1 MTGFGLVAHP
11 IKAMKKN
18 KGRISEMNSR
28 ILGQSDVLRDLGP
41 YSSRYTSKGS
51 LLAEAGIVIN
61 GLFKGMTIEE
71 ARERSL
77 DGSLLNQRT
86 HASRLKIWK
95 DLHYRLFTHRIDWM
109 IEGLKEAR
117 AKGSQSPEFVSMV
130 YINYAL
136 RDHLTYDIV
145 TGLIWNRWQQNQ
157 LEINR
162 EDILSLLDEVGEVQ
176 HQVYRWAES
185 SRLKL
190 ASNILTSLRDFGI
203 LEGAQRKRIVR
214 PILPLFTAEH
224 LLRILTS
231 EGFRGGEVLKHFTWR
246 LFLCSEEDVASILAS
261 LSQVNRI
268 NFEKVGNT
276 VVLHTPDSWEDEK

>member
-1 MTGFGLVAHP
+1 MNRDS
-11 IKAMKKN
+11 IRKAY
-18 KGRISEMNSR
+18 I
-28 ILGQSDVLRDLGP
+28 LRDLGP
-41 YSSRYTSKGS
+41 YSARYTSKGS
-51 LLAEAGIVIN
+51 LLTEAGIVIN
-61 GLFKGMTIEE
+61 GLLKGMTIEE
-71 ARERSL
+71 ARELSL

-109 IEGLKEAR
+109 IKGLKEAR
-117 AKGSQSPEFVSMV
+117 TKGSQSPEFISMV
-130 YINYAL
+130 YLNYAL

-145 TGLIWNRWQQNQ
+145 TDLIWNRWKQNQ
-157 LEINR
+157 LNIER

-176 HQVYRWAES
+176 PQIYRWAES

-203 LEGAQRKRIVR
+203 LEGSQRKRIVR
-214 PILPLFTAEH
+214 PILPLFTAER
-224 LLRILTS
+224 LLRIITS
-231 EGFRGGEVLKHFTWR
+231 EGFRSGEVLKHSTWR
-246 LFLCSEEDVASILAS
+246 LFLCSEEDVASILAN

-276 VVLHTPDSWEDEK
+276 VVLHTPDSWGDEK

>member
-1 MTGFGLVAHP
+1 
-11 IKAMKKN
+11 
-18 KGRISEMNSR
+18 MNNSSA
-28 ILGQSDVLRDLGP
+28 IQSNIIRDLGP

-51 LLAEAGIVIN
+51 LLTEAGVVIN
-61 GLFKGMTIEE
+61 SLSKGMTINE

-95 DLHYRLFTHRIDWM
+95 DLHYRLFSHRIDWM
-109 IEGLKEAR
+109 IAGLKESR
-117 AKGSQSPEFVSMV
+117 AKGSQSPEFISMV
-130 YINYAL
+130 YLNYAL

-145 TGLIWNRWQQNQ
+145 TGLIWNRWKQNQ
-157 LEINR
+157 LKIER

-176 HQVYRWAES
+176 PQIYRWAES
-185 SRLKL
+185 SRRKL

-203 LEGAQRKRIVR
+203 LEGVQRKRIVR
-214 PILPLFTAEH
+214 PILPLFTAEQ

-231 EGFRGGEVLKHFTWR
+231 EGFRGGEVLKHSTWR
-246 LFLCSEEDVASILAS
+246 LFLYSEEDVADILAS

-276 VVLHTPDSWEDEK
+276 VILHTPDSWEDEK

>member
-1 MTGFGLVAHP
+1 MAHP

-18 KGRISEMNSR
+18 RGRISEMNSR

-51 LLAEAGIVIN
+51 LLTEAGIVIN
-61 GLFKGMTIEE
+61 DLFKGKTIEE

-176 HQVYRWAES
+176 PQVYRWAES

-203 LEGAQRKRIVR
+203 LGGTQRKRIVR

-231 EGFRGGEVLKHFTWR
+231 EGFRGGEVLKHSIWR